1 MSLTNSTWYIYNVYL
16 KLIFYPPTMYV
27 TMIEQKDIN
36 IKKKFKYFLHKNLE
50 RIVFVC
56 YNYTIVK

>member
-1 MSLTNSTWYIYNVYL
+1 
-16 KLIFYPPTMYV
+16 MYV

-36 IKKKFKYFLHKNLE
+36 IKKKFKDFLHQNLE